1 MTNGTEEI
9 ERPIKIEDTSKALVE
24 FLANFHKD
32 KNTRINSAAE
42 LMMILKWRL
51 LESMGIKMAG
61 EVADTYEKLKCSADG
76 GRSREQA
83 VEVLKRAPDAK
94 YYVGGPQGEDKE

>member
-1 MTNGTEEI
+1 MVDKIEDL

-24 FLANFHKD
+24 LLANFHKD
-32 KNTRINSAAE
+32 RNTRINSAAE

-61 EVADTYEKLKCSADG
+61 TIADTYEKLKWSADG
-76 GRSREQA
+76 GRSRDQA
-83 VEVLKRAPDAK
+83 VEVLKKSSDPK
-94 YYVGGPQGEDKE
+94 YFVGGPQGEEKE